1 MCRTRKILK
10 SKRRICHLRSRP
22 QDKRRQMLAVM
33 KREEKGGDYGWWWST
48 CAVGRPDWS
57 AVSYDAVSVSVSV
70 SLLSLSLLS
79 PVCGGQAGP
88 PVWAESR
95 PSRPGGPQCHV
106 GLPPAQTQHLHQHT
120 LTLLTVNNSLVSQQ
134 QGVSFWKSQ
143 SQRGQLEK
151 QSVVQEL
158 D

>member
-106 GLPPAQTQHLHQHT
+106 RLPPAQTQHLHQHLHQHT
-120 LTLLTVNNSLVSQQ
+120 LTLLTVNNSLVS
-134 QGVSFWKSQ
+134 
-143 SQRGQLEK
+143 
-151 QSVVQEL
+151 
-158 D
+158 